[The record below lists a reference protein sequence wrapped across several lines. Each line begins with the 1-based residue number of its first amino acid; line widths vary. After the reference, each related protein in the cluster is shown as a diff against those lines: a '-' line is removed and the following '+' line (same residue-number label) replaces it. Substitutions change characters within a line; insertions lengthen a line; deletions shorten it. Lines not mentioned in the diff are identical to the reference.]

1 MACRL
6 YNTERCLQLQLFNRP
21 NFGVHFIVTL
31 KFRKDIAYVRAHV
44 RTEILENHVSCVTT
58 SSKVT
63 YPLGYLN
70 EYI

>member
-1 MACRL
+1 MTL
-6 YNTERCLQLQLFNRP
+6 
-21 NFGVHFIVTL
+21 VTL

-44 RTEILENHVSCVTT
+44 RTKILENHVSYVTT
-58 SSKVT
+58 SPKVT